1 MRRNSW
7 GRVRRYCCHVQS
19 VLPCTT
25 CIIVPLL
32 LIARMPPL
40 TSRCKPH
47 HDLMC
52 PPPRRCTTRCTGS
65 PNFHTAAAFIRRLLP
80 FNVTPLARHLELT
93 SSPEILS
100 RHCCLERLLPT
111 ALHPTHTAS
120 QFAVVTADC
129 SPPGKYF
136 LRRAADWRSHV
147 TSCSQDFFSLV
158 SLSLPC
164 VVYYH

>member
-93 SSPEILS
+93 SSPETLLQ
-100 RHCCLERLLPT
+100 HCCLKRLLPT
-111 ALHPTHTAS
+111 TLHPTHTAS

-129 SPPGKYF
+129 SPPGQVLSATRCRLT
-136 LRRAADWRSHV
+136 LRPSHHAPRL
-147 TSCSQDFFSLV
+147 FFSQRG
-158 SLSLPC
+158 
-164 VVYYH
+164 